1 MLFIYEHL
9 LSVHISVT
17 PHQEQKLKL
26 EGQAEFKLL
35 FGFMELIVRYTLF
48 TTPILS
54 SFLRVISKITLKL
67 IQWRVVG
74 SLPEHQRKYVLI
86 VAPHTSNWD
95 FILFVLAV
103 SVLRL
108 KPSVLIKSTL
118 FVGPLGWFL
127 RYCGAIP
134 VNRTQANSLVNYIAG
149 IYEEREEF
157 VLIITPEGTRS
168 PNPNWKRGFHH
179 VATTAQVP
187 ILIVYVDSAT
197 KTIGIEGLMEPSGDV
212 DGDIRQLKTFFDAK
226 SGIKPKNYAS

>member
-1 MLFIYEHL
+1 M
-9 LSVHISVT
+9 
-17 PHQEQKLKL
+17 
-26 EGQAEFKLL
+26 
-35 FGFMELIVRYTLF
+35 RYTLF
-48 TTPILS
+48 NTPIIS
-54 SFLRVISKITLKL
+54 PILRVISKIILK
-67 IQWRVVG
+67 IIRWRVVG
-74 SLPEHQRKYVLI
+74 VLPEDQRKYVLI

-118 FVGPLGWFL
+118 FLGPLGWFL

-134 VNRTQANSLVNYIAG
+134 VNRTQANSLVDYIAG

-168 PNPNWKRGFHH
+168 ANPNWKRGFHH

-187 ILIVYVDSAT
+187 ILIVYVDST
-197 KTIGIEGLMEPSGDV
+197 IKTIGIEGLMEPSE
-212 DGDIRQLKTFFDAK
+212 DIDKDIQRLKQFFDSK
-226 SGIKPKNYAS
+226 SGLKPKNYAS

>member
-1 MLFIYEHL
+1 M
-9 LSVHISVT
+9 
-17 PHQEQKLKL
+17 
-26 EGQAEFKLL
+26 
-35 FGFMELIVRYTLF
+35 RYTLF
-48 TTPILS
+48 STPL
-54 SFLRVISKITLKL
+54 FTPLLRVLSKIILK
-67 IQWRVVG
+67 IIRWQVIG
-74 SLPEHQRKYVLI
+74 SLPEDQKKYVLI

-134 VNRTQANSLVNYIAG
+134 VNRTQASSLVTYIAS
-149 IYEEREEF
+149 IYEERDEF

-179 VATTAQVP
+179 VATTAEVP
-187 ILIVYVDSAT
+187 ILVVYVDSAIR
-197 KTIGIEGLMEPSGDV
+197 TIGIEGLMEPTD
-212 DGDIRQLKTFFDAK
+212 DADADLRELKTFFDAK
-226 SGIKPKNYAS
+226 RGLKPQNYAS

>member
-1 MLFIYEHL
+1 M
-9 LSVHISVT
+9 
-17 PHQEQKLKL
+17 
-26 EGQAEFKLL
+26 
-35 FGFMELIVRYTLF
+35 RYTLF
-48 TTPILS
+48 STPL
-54 SFLRVISKITLKL
+54 FTPLLRVLSKIILK
-67 IQWRVVG
+67 IIRWQVIG
-74 SLPEHQRKYVLI
+74 YLPEDQKKYVLI

-134 VNRTQANSLVNYIAG
+134 VNRSQASSLVTYIAS
-149 IYEEREEF
+149 IYEERDEF

-179 VATTAQVP
+179 VATTAEVP
-187 ILIVYVDSAT
+187 ILVVYVDSAIR
-197 KTIGIEGLMEPSGDV
+197 TIGIEGLMEPTD
-212 DGDIRQLKTFFDAK
+212 DADADLRELKTFFDAK
-226 SGIKPKNYAS
+226 RGLKPQNYAS